1 MVWTTTGRPSPHETG
16 LGAVLTVPVL
26 FAVMAHE
33 AFGAGW
39 IPELLLNRWVQLALI
54 TPVMV
59 YPAGRSTARDG

>member
-1 MVWTTTGRPSPHETG
+1 
-16 LGAVLTVPVL
+16 VLTVPVL